1 MTESITDKIR
11 DRFAFRGDP
20 RPRRGSTVTGIR
32 VLPTRLSAMRRE
44 VARGSRNSLTSHVR
58 RTRFAGEMAG
68 TTENAGTALVRLR
81 WAKTTKAERQRVA
94 AMLLEARRK
103 KGRGK
108 AESKRSR
115 KAAAKS

>member
-1 MTESITDKIR
+1 MT
-11 DRFAFRGDP
+11 
-20 RPRRGSTVTGIR
+20 
-32 VLPTRLSAMRRE
+32 
-44 VARGSRNSLTSHVR
+44 
-58 RTRFAGEMAG
+58 G
-68 TTENAGTALVRLR
+68 TTENAGAALVRLR

-103 KGRGK
+103 KGRSK

>member
-1 MTESITDKIR
+1 
-11 DRFAFRGDP
+11 
-20 RPRRGSTVTGIR
+20 
-32 VLPTRLSAMRRE
+32 
-44 VARGSRNSLTSHVR
+44 
-58 RTRFAGEMAG
+58 MAG

-103 KGRGK
+103 KSQGK
-108 AESKRSR
+108 AESKRPR